1 MRRGLIHWS
10 LEELPAAALDARVAR
25 LQAGMRAEGLGAVLV
40 YASFAQP
47 APLQWLCNYVPY
59 WSEAL
64 LVVWA
69 EGAPTMLVA
78 GTPRTHSWIRSVS
91 HMGELVAAP
100 KPGAQAADLLTKM
113 LPADARVGVIALDA
127 LPWTVAEPLLK
138 GGWGARLMDATALYV
153 AARHPGDDAEHG
165 MARTA
170 QGIAERAI
178 AGVPAAARKV
188 SEVLAAIDGAARLA
202 GAEEVLLRMAP
213 DLARDATL
221 LRMEGDPDLGARYAI
236 ECSVAY
242 KGVWVRVGRNVTN
255 AAPPASWA
263 AADAW
268 FDHALQ
274 QIGGPQAVADLA
286 ATAPGQATGW
296 TLEASTGPAP
306 LSVVASHAQ
315 PAARA
320 LPKNSLVVFSVQLA
334 LEDGAW
340 QRSAPLRLGAGALAP
355 ATAIAVAA

>member
-25 LQAGMRAEGLGAVLV
+25 LQAGMRGEGLGAVLV

-64 LVVWA
+64 LVVWP
-69 EGAPTMLVA
+69 EGAPTMFVA

-100 KPGAQAADLLTKM
+100 KPGAQAADVLGKV

-127 LPWTVAEPLLK
+127 LPWTVAEPLVS
-138 GGWGARLMDATALYV
+138 GGWGPRLVDATALYV
-153 AARHPGDDAEHG
+153 SARHPGDDAEHG

-178 AGVPAAARKV
+178 AGVPATARKV

-213 DLARDATL
+213 DLGRDATL
-221 LRMEGDPDLGARYAI
+221 LRMEGDLDLGARYAV

-242 KGVWVRVGRNVTN
+242 KGVWVRVGRSV
-255 AAPPASWA
+255 AHGAQPASWA
-263 AADAW
+263 ATDAW
-268 FDHALQ
+268 FDRVLQ
-274 QIGGPQAVADLA
+274 EIGSPQAVAGLA
-286 ATAPGQATGW
+286 ATAPGIAAGW

-306 LSVVASHAQ
+306 LSVVASHTR
-315 PAARA
+315 PAAMA

-334 LEDGAW
+334 LEGGAW
-340 QRSAPLRLGAGALAP
+340 VRSAPLRLGAGALAP
-355 ATAIAVAA
+355 AKAASAVA

>member
-1 MRRGLIHWS
+1 
-10 LEELPAAALDARVAR
+10 
-25 LQAGMRAEGLGAVLV
+25 
-40 YASFAQP
+40 
-47 APLQWLCNYVPY
+47 
-59 WSEAL
+59 
-64 LVVWA
+64 
-69 EGAPTMLVA
+69 MLVA

-91 HMGELVAAP
+91 HMGELIAAP
-100 KPGAQAADLLTKM
+100 KPGAQAADLLGKL
-113 LPADARVGVIALDA
+113 LPTDARVGVIALDA
-127 LPWTVAEPLLK
+127 LPWTVAGPLIA
-138 GGWGARLMDATALYV
+138 GGWGPRWVDATALYV

-170 QGIAERAI
+170 LGIAERAI
-178 AGVPAAARKV
+178 AGVPATARTV

-213 DLARDATL
+213 DLGRDATL

-274 QIGGPQAVADLA
+274 QSGGPQAVADLA
-286 ATAPGQATGW
+286 ATAPGQLTGW

-306 LSVVASHAQ
+306 LSVVASHDR
-315 PAARA
+315 PAAKG

-340 QRSAPLRLGAGALAP
+340 LRSAPLRMGAGALAP
-355 ATAIAVAA
+355 AKAAPAAA

>member
-10 LEELPAAALDARVAR
+10 LEELPAGALEARVAR

-40 YASFAQP
+40 YSSFAQP

-138 GGWGARLMDATALYV
+138 GGWSARLIDATALYV

-178 AGVPAAARKV
+178 SGVPAAARKV
-188 SEVLAAIDGAARLA
+188 SEVLASIDGAARLA

-213 DLARDATL
+213 DLGRDAAL
-221 LRMEGDPDLGARYAI
+221 LRMEGDHDLGARYAI

-242 KGVWVRVGRNVTN
+242 KGVWVRLGRNVSN
-255 AAPPASWA
+255 AASPASWA

-268 FDHALQ
+268 FDRALQ
-274 QIGGPQAVADLA
+274 QIGGPQGVADLA
-286 ATAPGQATGW
+286 ATAPGKLTDW

-306 LSVVASHAQ
+306 LSVVASHDQRAAQ
-315 PAARA
+315 A

-340 QRSAPLRLGAGALAP
+340 LRSAPLGMGAGALAP
-355 ATAIAVAA
+355 AKAAPAAA

>member
-25 LQAGMRAEGLGAVLV
+25 LQAAMRAEGLSAVLS

-138 GGWGARLMDATALYV
+138 GGWGARWVDATALYV

-221 LRMEGDPDLGARYAI
+221 LRMEGDPDLGTRYAI

-242 KGVWVRVGRNVTN
+242 KGVWVRVGRTVTN
-255 AAPPASWA
+255 AARPASWA

-286 ATAPGQATGW
+286 ATAPGKVTGW
-296 TLEASTGPAP
+296 TLEASIGPAP
-306 LSVVASHAQ
+306 LSVVASHDQ
-315 PAARA
+315 PAAHA

-340 QRSAPLRLGAGALAP
+340 QRSAALGLGAGALAP
-355 ATAIAVAA
+355 ATATSVAA